1 MTGFFNF
8 LKEEDMSLFTDFYEL
23 AMCASYF
30 DNKKIE
36 LATFDLF
43 IRNMP
48 KNRSYFLFAGLEQ
61 VLLFLKN
68 IRFTD
73 KQIQYLKKQGFNA
86 DFLDYLQNF
95 KFTGDVWAIPEGSIT
110 FQNEPLIRI
119 TAPIIE
125 AQIVE
130 TFLLN
135 TRIAY

>member
-61 VLLFLKN
+61 VLLL
-68 IRFTD
+68 RF
-73 KQIQYLKKQGFNA
+73 
-86 DFLDYLQNF
+86 
-95 KFTGDVWAIPEGSIT
+95 P
-110 FQNEPLIRI
+110 
-119 TAPIIE
+119 
-125 AQIVE
+125 
-130 TFLLN
+130 
-135 TRIAY
+135 

>member
-8 LKEEDMSLFTDFYEL
+8 LKEENMSLFTDFYEL

-61 VLLFLKN
+61 ILLFLKN
-68 IRFTD
+68 SP
-73 KQIQYLKKQGFNA
+73 KAL
-86 DFLDYLQNF
+86 
-95 KFTGDVWAIPEGSIT
+95 
-110 FQNEPLIRI
+110 
-119 TAPIIE
+119 APIFDITLTSFI
-125 AQIVE
+125 ATGFIPCCNYYT
-130 TFLLN
+130 TFCGFFKWKIKNLLK
-135 TRIAY
+135 YL